1 MVKKKITEALAKI
14 DDQIN
19 LARRFLNE
27 NRIDEALYFIWL
39 AAENLVNTLK
49 IAINGFYVKDH
60 REKSLI
66 LKEYYVLGY
75 LGKDYSKLFEK
86 LAKLRI
92 AAEFHPYTSI
102 PKTYTKKE
110 VLSDLKQIEELR
122 GEVIRYLKKR
132 GLIK

>member
-1 MVKKKITEALAKI
+1 MVKKKIAEALAKI
-14 DDQIN
+14 DDQTN
-19 LARRFLNE
+19 LAGRFLNE

-49 IAINGFYVKDH
+49 IAINRFYVKDH

-75 LGKDYSKLFEK
+75 LNRDYSELFER
-86 LAKLRI
+86 LAKFRI

-102 PKTYTKKE
+102 PKSYTKDD
-110 VLSDLKQIEELR
+110 VLNYLKQIEELR
-122 GEVIRYLKKR
+122 EEVIKYLKKR

>member
-1 MVKKKITEALAKI
+1 MVKKKIVEALAKI
-14 DDQIN
+14 DDQTN
-19 LARRFLNE
+19 LAGRFLNE

-49 IAINGFYVKDH
+49 IAINRFYVKDH

-75 LGKDYSKLFEK
+75 LNRDYSELFER
-86 LAKLRI
+86 LAKFRI

-102 PKTYTKKE
+102 PKSYTKDD
-110 VLSDLKQIEELR
+110 VLNYLKQIEELR
-122 GEVIRYLKKR
+122 EEVIKYLKKR